1 MTLLIH
7 IVDDEAEVR
16 ESLGLLLE
24 TLDYE
29 VELYPSG
36 EVFLSALPR
45 TKSGII
51 LLDIRMPGRDGIEVL
66 KALRDQSN
74 TMPVIMMSGHGDIPL
89 TVRAMQEGATDFIE
103 KPFEA
108 DRILSAIEQA
118 IGQQTPDTN
127 LEKLTARERET
138 AQYLSQGLPNKQIA
152 HELGISVRTV
162 EAHRARIMSKL
173 DISSSAE
180 LVRLMLSK

>member
-1 MTLLIH
+1 MTSLIH
-7 IVDDEAEVR
+7 IIDDEEDVR
-16 ESLGLLLE
+16 DSLGLLLE
-24 TLDYE
+24 TLDYQ
-29 VELYPSG
+29 VALYPSG
-36 EVFLSALPR
+36 DVFLRELP
-45 TKSGII
+45 SVQPGLI

-66 KALRDQSN
+66 KALREQSN
-74 TMPVIMMSGHGDIPL
+74 TMPIIMMSGHGDIPL

-108 DRILSAIEQA
+108 DRILTAIKQA
-118 IGQQTPDTN
+118 IGQQTPNTN